1 MLLKYGHF
9 SILTFPQQL
18 DLIHEHGALPPHFKL
33 SSCQVT
39 PKSCLIL
46 KTFLEVDDPH
56 IFSTSSASRPLG
68 DVIVFLL
75 LSSGLEGTGA
85 FRSHLMSS
93 LTAHPH
99 HVTGNSTEAAVYCI
113 NKMFSY
119 FLIICFFLRK
129 SFFFL
134 TLFFE
139 KAVLFKIFI
148 FARIYVCKKGWE
160 KNSSINSSI
169 VSTDFICYLK
179 QEDFFFRNIFD
190 SIYTYEKVLF
200 DLFLCGCKELC
211 HLPVCK
217 PDTGSTL
224 SHSQAFSQR
233 YTINLPQL

>member
-56 IFSTSSASRPLG
+56 IFSISSASRPLG

-75 LSSGLEGTGA
+75 LSRGLEGTGA

-129 SFFFL
+129 SFFFFWHFSL
-134 TLFFE
+134 RRLF
-139 KAVLFKIFI
+139 
-148 FARIYVCKKGWE
+148 
-160 KNSSINSSI
+160 
-169 VSTDFICYLK
+169 YLK
-179 QEDFFFRNIFD
+179 FSYLLGFMCVK
-190 SIYTYEKVLF
+190 KVGKKNPL
-200 DLFLCGCKELC
+200 LTPLLY
-211 HLPVCK
+211 
-217 PDTGSTL
+217 
-224 SHSQAFSQR
+224 QR
-233 YTINLPQL
+233 TSSAT